1 MTWFFT
7 LKFGQIKISMAGNFG
22 RMTMVIIPK
31 STRMIFDQI
40 IDNTMS
46 VGQMTDDE
54 MAFGQMKVGQNMK
67 TPEGNF
73 QI

>member
-1 MTWFFT
+1 M
-7 LKFGQIKISMAGNFG
+7 KISMTGNFG
-22 RMTMVIIPK
+22 QMTMGIIPK
-31 STRMIFDQI
+31 NAELILDQI

-46 VGQMTDDE
+46 VGQMTDDG